1 MTARIARVVID
12 SPLPQLDHL
21 FDYAIP
27 AEMEGVVPGV
37 RVRVPL
43 RSAGRVADAFVV
55 EVAEESEHE
64 GTLSPVEALVSGVP
78 VLSSEVWALARAV
91 ADRAA
96 GSASDVLRLAVP
108 KRQVRVEKAFVAA
121 GSPDVPS
128 GSATA
133 DRLDGYA
140 GSGLDDGIAAGER
153 FAVDARV
160 GLVELPD
167 GSTVGAWAATAARLA
182 VNTSVRGRQS
192 LIAVPDHRDLDQVQ
206 SALDALGAHDLVVRV
221 DAAQPAP
228 DRYRAFLAAL
238 GGGPHIVIGNR
249 SALLAP
255 ASNLGLILVWDDG
268 DPLHRE
274 PLAPYVHT
282 RDVGLIRQSQSGA
295 GLVLLS
301 HARSVDAERL
311 VEIGWLASVTPS
323 PAVRPRV
330 VLAEDPPGEASA
342 RIPATA
348 WKLAREA
355 LATGPVL
362 VQVARPGYAP
372 VVACGTCGTAATC
385 ARCHGA
391 LGIVRRGAHPQCSVC
406 GAVAAP
412 WSCDVCSGSAVRLVS
427 RGSGRTAEE
436 LGRAFPGSR
445 VVVADGE
452 HRVLTV
458 PGSPALVV
466 ATRGAEPIADG
477 GYAAVLLLDGER
489 MLARESLTIA
499 EDAMRWW
506 SNAAALAGPRAPVVL
521 AGVSGPLAQAFAAG
535 NHALFASR
543 ELADRRSLAFPPA
556 VRTATITGPDDAVG
570 AAVDALSGVA
580 VRDILGPTPVDTG
593 GVRSVVRFDYR
604 AGAEVARE
612 LRSVLIR
619 NATTRRRPVAGR
631 PARAAPS
638 LRLHFDDPEVWT

>member
-1 MTARIARVVID
+1 MTAAVARVVID

-27 AEMEGVVPGV
+27 EELDGIVPGV

-55 EVAEESEHE
+55 EVTDDSEHR
-64 GTLSPVEALVSGVP
+64 GTLSPVEAVVSEVP
-78 VLSSEVWALARAV
+78 VLSTEVWKLARAV

-108 KRQVRVEKAFVAA
+108 KRQVRVEKAYVAA
-121 GSPDVPS
+121 GSPDVRGAAAVHAP
-128 GSATA
+128 
-133 DRLDGYA
+133 LDGYA
-140 GSGLDDGIAAGER
+140 GSGLDEGLASGGR
-153 FAVDARV
+153 FAVDAIPGLV
-160 GLVELPD
+160 GLD
-167 GSTVGAWAATAARLA
+167 GGGSIGAWATTAARLA
-182 VNTSVRGRQS
+182 VNTAARGLQS
-192 LIAVPDHRDLDQVQ
+192 LIAVPDHRDLDQ
-206 SALDALGAHDLVVRV
+206 LDAALAAIGAADIVLRL
-221 DAAQPAP
+221 DAAQPPAA
-228 DRYRAFLAAL
+228 RYRSFLSAL
-238 GGGPHIVIGNR
+238 GSGPHIVIGNR

-255 ASNLGLILVWDDG
+255 ASRLGLILIWDDG

-274 PLAPYVHT
+274 PLAPYAHA
-282 RDVGLIRQSQSGA
+282 RDVALIRQSQSDA

-311 VEIGWLASVTPS
+311 VEIEWLTSVSPS
-323 PAVRPRV
+323 PVVRPRI

-348 WKLAREA
+348 WKIAREA
-355 LATGPVL
+355 LSTGPVL

-372 VVACGTCGTAATC
+372 VVACGSCGTAATC
-385 ARCHGA
+385 ARCHGP

-412 WSCDVCSGSAVRLVS
+412 WTCVECSGTALRLVS

-436 LGRAFPGSR
+436 LGRAFPGAR

-458 PGSPALVV
+458 PSSPSLVV

-477 GYAAVLLLDGER
+477 GYSAVLLLDGER

-506 SNAAALAGPRAPVVL
+506 SNAAALAARRAPVVL
-521 AGVSGPLAQAFAAG
+521 AGVSGALAQAFAAG

-543 ELADRRSLAFPPA
+543 ELADRRALGFPPA
-556 VRTATITGPDDAVG
+556 VRTATVTGPADAV
-570 AAVDALSGVA
+570 ASAVDSLSEVG
-580 VRDILGPTPVDTG
+580 VRDVLGPIPVDSG

-604 AGAEVARE
+604 AGADVARE
-612 LRSVLIR
+612 LRSALIR
-619 NATTRRRPVAGR
+619 NATARRRPVAGR
-631 PARAAPS
+631 PQRAAPS

>member
-1 MTARIARVVID
+1 MTARVARVVID

-21 FDYAIP
+21 FDYGIP
-27 AEMEGVVPGV
+27 EDMVGVAPGV

-43 RSAGRVADAFVV
+43 RSAGRIADAFVV

-64 GTLSPVEALVSGVP
+64 GNLSPIEALVSEVP
-78 VLSSEVWALARAV
+78 VLTPEVWALARAV

-121 GSPDVPS
+121 GSPSIRGEVPEVES
-128 GSATA
+128 LA
-133 DRLDGYA
+133 GYA
-140 GSGLDDGIAAGER
+140 GSVLDDGVASGGR
-153 FAVDARV
+153 FAVDAIPA
-160 GLVELPD
+160 LVRLVA
-167 GSTVGAWAATAARLA
+167 GGTVGTWATTAARLA
-182 VNTSVRGRQS
+182 ANTSARGKQS
-192 LIAVPDHRDLDQVQ
+192 IIAVPDHRDLDQVEA
-206 SALDALGAHDLVVRV
+206 ALIGSGVGDLVLRV
-221 DAAQPAP
+221 DAAQPSA
-228 DRYRAFLAAL
+228 DRYRAFLASL

-255 ASNLGLILVWDDG
+255 ASDLGLLLIWDDG

-274 PLAPYVHT
+274 PLAPYVHA
-282 RDVGLIRQSQSGA
+282 RDVALVRQSQSGA
-295 GLVLLS
+295 ALVLLS

-311 VEIGWLASVTPS
+311 VEIDWLTPVTPS
-323 PAVRPRV
+323 PVIRPRV

-372 VVACGTCGTAATC
+372 VVACGSCGTAATC
-385 ARCHGA
+385 ARCHGP
-391 LGIVRRGAHPQCSVC
+391 LGIARRGAQPQCGVC
-406 GAVAAP
+406 GAVAAS
-412 WSCDVCSGSAVRLVS
+412 WTCDVCSGTKLRLVS

-436 LGRAFPGSR
+436 LGRAFPGAR

-466 ATRGAEPIADG
+466 ATRGAEPLADG

-506 SNAAALAGPRAPVVL
+506 SNAAALAAPRAPVVL
-521 AGVSGPLAQAFAAG
+521 AGVSGALAQAFAAG
-535 NHALFASR
+535 NQSLFASR
-543 ELADRRSLAFPPA
+543 ELADRRALGFPPA
-556 VRTATITGPDDAVG
+556 VRTATITGPVDAVES
-570 AAVDALSGVA
+570 AVDAVSGVA
-580 VRDILGPTPVDTG
+580 VRDVLGPIPVDGG

-604 AGAEVARE
+604 AGPDIARE
-612 LRSVLIR
+612 LRSTLIR
-619 NATTRRRPVAGR
+619 NATTRRRPIAGR
-631 PARAAPS
+631 PQRAAPS

>member
-1 MTARIARVVID
+1 MSARVARVVID

-27 AEMEGVVPGV
+27 AELDGVVPGV

-55 EVAEESEHE
+55 EVVDDSEHQ
-64 GTLSPVEALVSGVP
+64 GSLSPLETLVSEVP
-78 VLSSEVWALARAV
+78 VLSPEVWHVARAV

-108 KRQVRVEKAFVAA
+108 KRQVRVEKAYVAA
-121 GSPDVPS
+121 GAPGVPA
-128 GSATA
+128 GGAMHA
-133 DRLDGYA
+133 PLEGYA
-140 GSGLDDGIAAGER
+140 GSGLDEGIADGGR
-153 FAVDARV
+153 FAVDAV
-160 GLVELPD
+160 PGLVPVGD
-167 GSTVGAWAATAARLA
+167 GSIGAWAATAARLA
-182 VNTSVRGRQS
+182 VNTSSRGRQS
-192 LIAVPDHRDLDQVQ
+192 LIAVPDHRDLDQLE
-206 SALDALGAHDLVVRV
+206 AALGQLGAGDLVLRL
-221 DAAQPAP
+221 DAAQPPAS
-228 DRYRAFLAAL
+228 RYRAFLSAL
-238 GGGPHIVIGNR
+238 GDGPHIVIGNR

-255 ASNLGLILVWDDG
+255 ASRLGLILVWDDG

-274 PLAPYVHT
+274 PLAPYAHV
-282 RDVGLIRQSQSGA
+282 RDVALIRQSQSDA
-295 GLVLLS
+295 SLVLLS
-301 HARSVDAERL
+301 HARSVDAQRL
-311 VEIGWLASVTPS
+311 VEMEWLASVSPS
-323 PAVRPRV
+323 PVVRPRV

-355 LATGPVL
+355 LASGPVL

-372 VVACGTCGTAATC
+372 VVACGSCGTAATC
-385 ARCHGA
+385 ARCHGP
-391 LGIVRRGAHPQCSVC
+391 LGVARRGAQPQCGVC

-412 WSCDVCSGSAVRLVS
+412 WTCDVCSGGALRLVS

-458 PGSPALVV
+458 PASPSLVV
-466 ATRGAEPIADG
+466 ATRGAEPIATG

-506 SNAAALAGPRAPVVL
+506 SNAAALAAPRAPVVL
-521 AGVSGPLAQAFAAG
+521 AGVSGGLAQAFAAG
-535 NHALFASR
+535 NHVLFASR
-543 ELADRRSLAFPPA
+543 ELADRRTLGFPPA
-556 VRTATITGPDDAVG
+556 VRTATVTGPADAVG
-570 AAVDALSGVA
+570 TAVDALADVA
-580 VRDILGPTPVDTG
+580 VRDILGPIPVETG

-604 AGAEVARE
+604 AGADVARE
-612 LRSVLIR
+612 LRSALIR

-631 PARAAPS
+631 PQRAAPS

>member
-1 MTARIARVVID
+1 VTARVARVVID

-27 AEMEGVVPGV
+27 EGMEGVAAGV

-55 EVAEESEHE
+55 EVADDSAHE
-64 GTLSPVEALVSGVP
+64 GGLSPIDALVSDVP
-78 VLSSEVWALARAV
+78 VLSPEVWAVARAV
-91 ADRAA
+91 ADRSA

-108 KRQVRVEKAFVAA
+108 KRQVRVEKAYVAA
-121 GSPDVPS
+121 GSPSVPAPS
-128 GSATA
+128 
-133 DRLDGYA
+133 LDASPVGGYA
-140 GSGLDDGIAAGER
+140 GPVLDEGIADGGR
-153 FAVDARV
+153 FAVDAV
-160 GLVELPD
+160 PGLTRLD
-167 GSTVGAWAATAARLA
+167 GGATVGAWSVAAARLA
-182 VNTSVRGRQS
+182 VNTAARGRQT
-192 LIAVPDHRDLDQVQ
+192 LIAVPDHRDLDQLEA
-206 SALDALGAHDLVVRV
+206 ALAAAGAGDLVLRV
-221 DAAQPAP
+221 DAAQPPAA
-228 DRYRAFLAAL
+228 RYRAFLTAL
-238 GGGPHIVIGNR
+238 GDGPHIVIGNR

-255 ASNLGLILVWDDG
+255 ASNLGLLLLWDDG

-274 PLAPYVHT
+274 PLAPYAHA
-282 RDVGLIRQSQSGA
+282 RDVALIRQSQSGA
-295 GLVLLS
+295 GLVLLA
-301 HARSVDAERL
+301 HARSVDAQRL
-311 VEIGWLASVTPS
+311 VEIDWLTAVSPS
-323 PAVRPRV
+323 PVVRPRV

-372 VVACGTCGTAATC
+372 VVACSSCGTAATC
-385 ARCHGA
+385 ARCHGP
-391 LGIVRRGAHPQCSVC
+391 LGVARRGAAPQCGVC

-412 WSCDVCSGSAVRLVS
+412 WRCDVCEGTALRLVS

-445 VVVADGE
+445 VIVADGE
-452 HRVLTV
+452 HRVLTL
-458 PGSPALVV
+458 PSSPALVV

-506 SNAAALAGPRAPVVL
+506 SNAAALAAPRAPVVL
-521 AGVSGPLAQAFAAG
+521 AGVSGALAQAFAAG
-535 NHALFASR
+535 THAVFASR
-543 ELADRRSLAFPPA
+543 ELADRRVLGFPPA
-556 VRTATITGPDDAVG
+556 VRTATVTGPTDAV
-570 AAVDALSGVA
+570 ARAVDSLADVP
-580 VRDILGPTPVDTG
+580 VRDVLGPIPVDGG

-604 AGAEVARE
+604 AGADVARE
-612 LRSVLIR
+612 LRSELIR

-631 PARAAPS
+631 PQRAAPS

>member
-1 MTARIARVVID
+1 MTDRVARVVID

-27 AEMEGVVPGV
+27 AEMSGVVPGV

-55 EVAEESEHE
+55 EVADDSEHQ
-64 GTLSPVEALVSGVP
+64 GSLSPLEALVSEVP
-78 VLSSEVWALARAV
+78 VLSAEVWSLARAV

-121 GSPDVPS
+121 GSPGVAGDATVVPVE
-128 GSATA
+128 
-133 DRLDGYA
+133 GYA
-140 GSGLDDGIAAGER
+140 GSVLDDGLAEGGR
-153 FAVDARV
+153 FAVDAVV
-160 GLVELPD
+160 GLVPLAGG
-167 GSTVGAWAATAARLA
+167 GSIGAWAATAARLA
-182 VNTSVRGRQS
+182 VNTAARGRQS
-192 LIAVPDHRDLDQVQ
+192 LIAVPDHRDLDQLEA
-206 SALDALGAHDLVVRV
+206 ALAALGARDLVLRL
-221 DAAQPAP
+221 DAAQPPAA
-228 DRYRAFLAAL
+228 RYRAFLSAL
-238 GGGPHIVIGNR
+238 GAGPHIVIGNR

-255 ASNLGLILVWDDG
+255 ASNLGLILLWDDG

-274 PLAPYVHT
+274 PLAPYAHA
-282 RDVGLIRQSQSGA
+282 RDVALVRQTQSGA

-311 VEIGWLASVTPS
+311 VEIDWLTPVS
-323 PAVRPRV
+323 PAPVVRPRV

-372 VVACGTCGTAATC
+372 VVACGSCGTAATC
-385 ARCHGA
+385 SRCHGA
-391 LGIVRRGAHPQCSVC
+391 LGVARRGAAPQCGVC

-412 WSCDVCSGSAVRLVS
+412 WRCDVCAGTALRLVS

-458 PGSPALVV
+458 PSSPALVV

-506 SNAAALAGPRAPVVL
+506 SNAAALAAPRAPVVL
-521 AGVSGPLAQAFAAG
+521 AGVSGGLAQAFASGA
-535 NHALFASR
+535 HALFASR
-543 ELADRRSLAFPPA
+543 ELADRRALGFPPA
-556 VRTATITGPDDAVG
+556 VRTATVTGPSDAVAG
-570 AAVDALSGVA
+570 AIDALSGVT
-580 VRDILGPTPVDTG
+580 VRDVLGPIAVESG

-604 AGAEVARE
+604 DGADVARE
-612 LRSVLIR
+612 LRSALIR

-631 PARAAPS
+631 PQRAAPS